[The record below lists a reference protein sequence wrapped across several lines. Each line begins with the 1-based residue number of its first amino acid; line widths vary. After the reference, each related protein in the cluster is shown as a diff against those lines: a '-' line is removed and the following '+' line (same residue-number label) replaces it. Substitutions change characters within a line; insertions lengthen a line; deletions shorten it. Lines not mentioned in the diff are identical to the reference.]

1 MEPNIQTIRL
11 IIQIKLNLPKD
22 KFQYISL
29 DWLYDYNSL
38 NVIKTHVAA
47 IIQHEK
53 WTDKQNN

>member
-1 MEPNIQTIRL
+1 MEPNIQTMRL

-29 DWLYDYNSL
+29 DWLYDCNSL
-38 NVIKTHVAA
+38 NVTKTHVAA

-53 WTDKQNN
+53 WTGK

>member
-29 DWLYDYNSL
+29 DWLCDYNSL
-38 NVIKTHVAA
+38 NVIKTH